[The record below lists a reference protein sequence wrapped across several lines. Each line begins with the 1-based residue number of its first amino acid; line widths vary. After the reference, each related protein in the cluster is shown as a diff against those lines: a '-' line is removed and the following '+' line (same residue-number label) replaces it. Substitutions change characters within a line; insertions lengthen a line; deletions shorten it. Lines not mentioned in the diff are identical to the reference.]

1 MPITTLPSDDVY
13 VTFTLATDFRTET
26 VVFQLPN
33 ILLLKYL
40 VQFICIVNRYLQ
52 IAEQTL
58 ISAPSTR
65 RNRQWLTLNLVWCT
79 LAELTMGQN
88 F

>member
-1 MPITTLPSDDVY
+1 MAIYSQSLKFEQKKPLASFLGYGVNGIDFYIIMTDLNRQAIVTT
-13 VTFTLATDFRTET
+13 
-26 VVFQLPN
+26 
-33 ILLLKYL
+33 
-40 VQFICIVNRYLQ
+40 IVNRYLQ

-58 ISAPSTR
+58 ISAPSTW